1 MRVSEGE
8 RKRMMEL
15 YEIEIL
21 AVVLFAIMVA
31 IVFATLIGGLLFIWW
46 KRKKR
51 VKELQDLEEVVVEM
65 PETRHQVKTVRE
77 KMRENMKKTIKT
89 EKREGV
95 IIFEYKM

>member
-21 AVVLFAIMVA
+21 AVVLLAIMVA

-51 VKELQDLEEVVVEM
+51 VKELQDLEEVLVEM